1 MRLHL
6 SSETAR
12 GGGWT
17 PAWAGLLLLLTT
29 LAGPAAAAPLDV
41 QPAPEGASGVEV
53 TPALVRV
60 PLDGRTTVVVSV
72 GADATDDLLL
82 RFVLRTVEVTL
93 DGITSGGA
101 PVSLENGAV
110 TTDAIRLAP
119 GEQVLVPVTVVNAPA
134 IFEAAARPADDLDG
148 DVVAVQS
155 LLLPGS
161 PDATPALA
169 ISVGPAVSESADG
182 DASTTTS
189 ATVVVTSPTVL
200 SLRVNGAGATT
211 LLSRLVL
218 PSQPLVVPIGAASW
232 PRSTTAVIT
241 TEGGSV
247 VRAATGRTALLWLAG
262 LAFAL
267 ALATLAASASAVR
280 RTPRGAATEPDA
292 PNAPDAPVG

>member
-1 MRLHL
+1 VRLHL

-12 GGGWT
+12 GGGST
-17 PAWAGLLLLLTT
+17 PVWAGLLLLLTT

-82 RFVLRTVEVTL
+82 RFVLRTVEVTP
-93 DGITSGGA
+93 DGIASGGA
-101 PVSLENGAV
+101 PVSLESGEV

-119 GEQVLVPVTVVNAPA
+119 GEQVRVPVTVVTAPA

-148 DVVAVQS
+148 EVVVVQS

-161 PDATPALA
+161 PDARPALA

-189 ATVVVTSPTVL
+189 ATVVVASPTVL
-200 SLRVNGAGATT
+200 SLRVNGAGGATT

-218 PSQPLVVPIGAASW
+218 PSQPLVVSIDAASW

-247 VRAATGRTALLWLAG
+247 VRAATGRTGLLWLAG
-262 LAFAL
+262 IAFAL
-267 ALATLAASASAVR
+267 ALATLAATARTVR
-280 RTPRGAATEPDA
+280 RTRSGAATEPDA
-292 PNAPDAPVG
+292 PDG